1 MFKLHF
7 WTFGISFEWFRLGWS
22 GKKDLGGL
30 VRHADRPMPDIPSWA
45 LSTSFCQGPRSDRS
59 GNGTVFSPGLHPFLP
74 RWRARRST
82 WLQCY
87 MYGLWFFLT
96 VCMICKITYQQL
108 KGDDFYS
115 SGDAWGFIR
124 QNWGGVVW
132 GPVATL
138 ALLIFF
144 CRRWHRDRVAGR
156 DDSVG
161 RRGSIRNFLHSDLFC
176 CAGCYFLYRLRLSF
190 SITMSPA
197 VVGTVGE
204 DALEVAIQSFSLAWS
219 QPWRLVLYML
229 WMKISVFTGSVLL
242 GTFMA
247 SAMGLVSWA
256 CGLFM
261 KEKLANMVYVAGR
274 YVPFDF
280 TRCDWLSLDITAFLP
295 PAGAPSGSEL
305 LAGGILGV
313 MLILLTVIFSSYVLS
328 AYASGISLIYVI
340 LRKRKDDENLLEW
353 EDDGAEEDE
362 DQPAGEEVSDNGG
375 EETGEDTS
383 VVSENGDGEA
393 SDTEAEQD

>member
-7 WTFGISFEWFRLGWS
+7 DIRDIFRVVRLGWS
-22 GKKDLGGL
+22 GKKIWAGLCGTLIAYAGYSILGIVDQLLAGATL
-30 VRHADRPMPDIPSWA
+30 GQIWQR
-45 LSTSFCQGPRSDRS
+45 
-59 GNGTVFSPGLHPFLP
+59 
-74 RWRARRST
+74 
-82 WLQCY
+82 
-87 MYGLWFFLT
+87 YGLFPGPAPFPATLAGTAIDVVAMLYVWVVVLLT

-132 GPVATL
+132 GPVAML

-144 CRRWHRDRVAGR
+144 VVAGI
-156 DDSVG
+156 VIG
-161 RRGSIRNFLHSDLFC
+161 WLAGMIPWAGEVAFGILFIPIFFAALVAIFISIAFVV
-176 CAGCYFLYRLRLSF
+176 

-229 WMKISVFTGSVLL
+229 WMKISVLIGSVLL

-295 PAGAPSGSEL
+295 PAGTPSGSEL
-305 LAGGILGV
+305 LAGGILAG

-362 DQPAGEEVSDNGG
+362 EQPAEAEAPDNGG
-375 EETGEDTS
+375 EETGHGTS
-383 VVSENGDGEA
+383 EESENGDGEA
-393 SDTEAEQD
+393 SDTQAKQE

>member
-7 WTFGISFEWFRLGWS
+7 DIRDIFRVVRLGWS
-22 GKKDLGGL
+22 GKKIWVGLCGTLIAYAGYSILGIVDQLLAGATL
-30 VRHADRPMPDIPSWA
+30 GQIWQR
-45 LSTSFCQGPRSDRS
+45 
-59 GNGTVFSPGLHPFLP
+59 
-74 RWRARRST
+74 
-82 WLQCY
+82 
-87 MYGLWFFLT
+87 YGLFPGPALFPATLAGTAIDVVAMLYVWVVVFLT

-132 GPVATL
+132 GPAATL

-144 CRRWHRDRVAGR
+144 VVAGI
-156 DDSVG
+156 VIG
-161 RRGSIRNFLHSDLFC
+161 WLAGMIPWAGEVVFGIFFIPIFFAALVAIFISIAFVV
-176 CAGCYFLYRLRLSF
+176 

-229 WMKISVFTGSVLL
+229 WMKISVLIGSVLL

-280 TRCDWLSLDITAFLP
+280 TRCDWLTLDITAFLP

-313 MLILLTVIFSSYVLS
+313 MLIFLTVIFSSYVLS

-340 LRKRKDDENLLEW
+340 IRKRKDDENLLEW

-362 DQPAGEEVSDNGG
+362 DQPAGEAVTDNGG

>member
-7 WTFGISFEWFRLGWS
+7 DIRDIFRAVRLGWS
-22 GKKDLGGL
+22 GKKIWVGLCGTLIAYAGYSILGIVDQLL
-30 VRHADRPMPDIPSWA
+30 VGATLGQIWQR
-45 LSTSFCQGPRSDRS
+45 
-59 GNGTVFSPGLHPFLP
+59 
-74 RWRARRST
+74 
-82 WLQCY
+82 
-87 MYGLWFFLT
+87 YGLFPGPAPFPATLAGTAIDVVAMLYVWVVVFLT

-144 CRRWHRDRVAGR
+144 VVAGI
-156 DDSVG
+156 VIG
-161 RRGSIRNFLHSDLFC
+161 WLAGMIPWAGEVVFGIFFIPILFAALVAIFISIAFVV
-176 CAGCYFLYRLRLSF
+176 

-219 QPWRLVLYML
+219 QPWRLVLYLL
-229 WMKISVFTGSVLL
+229 WMKISVLIGSVLL

-295 PAGAPSGSEL
+295 PAGTPSGSEL

-353 EDDGAEEDE
+353 EDDGAEEEE
-362 DQPAGEEVSDNGG
+362 DQPADEEVSDNGG
-375 EETGEDTS
+375 GETGEDTS

-393 SDTEAEQD
+393 TDTEAEQD

>member
-7 WTFGISFEWFRLGWS
+7 DIRDIFRVVRLGWS
-22 GKKDLGGL
+22 GKKIWVGL
-30 VRHADRPMPDIPSWA
+30 CGTLIAYAGYSILAIADHLLAGATMGELWQR
-45 LSTSFCQGPRSDRS
+45 
-59 GNGTVFSPGLHPFLP
+59 
-74 RWRARRST
+74 
-82 WLQCY
+82 
-87 MYGLWFFLT
+87 YGLFPAPAPFPATLSGAAIDVVAMLYAWVVVFLT

-115 SGDAWGFIR
+115 SGDAFAFIR
-124 QNWGGVVW
+124 QNWSGVVW

-144 CRRWHRDRVAGR
+144 IIAGIVLGWLAGMIPWAGELAFGIFFIPIFFAALVAVFISIAFVV
-156 DDSVG
+156 SV
-161 RRGSIRNFLHSDLFC
+161 
-176 CAGCYFLYRLRLSF
+176 
-190 SITMSPA
+190 TMSPA

-229 WMKISVFTGSVLL
+229 WMKISVFAGSVLL
-242 GTFMA
+242 GFFMA
-247 SAMGLVSWA
+247 SAMGLVTWA

-261 KEKLANMVYVAGR
+261 KEKLANLVYVAGQ

-280 TRCDWLSLDITAFLP
+280 TRFDWLFTDITVFLP
-295 PAGAPSGSEL
+295 PAGTPSASEL

-313 MLILLTVIFSSYVLS
+313 MLILLTVVFSSYVLS

-353 EDDGAEEDE
+353 DDDEAEEDE
-362 DQPAGEEVSDNGG
+362 EHPAEAEAPGNGG
-375 EETGEDTS
+375 EETGEGAS
-383 VVSENGDGEA
+383 VESENGDGES
-393 SDTEAEQD
+393 SDTQAKQE

>member
-7 WTFGISFEWFRLGWS
+7 DIRDIFRVVRLGWS
-22 GKKDLGGL
+22 GKKIWVGL
-30 VRHADRPMPDIPSWA
+30 
-45 LSTSFCQGPRSDRS
+45 C
-59 GNGTVFSPGLHPFLP
+59 GTLIAYAGYSILAVVDQLLAGAEPVQIWQ
-74 RWRARRST
+74 R
-82 WLQCY
+82 
-87 MYGLWFFLT
+87 YGLFPGPAPFPATLSGAAIDVVAMLYAWVVVFLT

-115 SGDAWGFIR
+115 SGDAFAFIR
-124 QNWGGVVW
+124 QNWSGVVW

-144 CRRWHRDRVAGR
+144 IIAGIVLGWLAGMIPWAGELAFGIFFIPIFFAALVAVFISIAFVV
-156 DDSVG
+156 SV
-161 RRGSIRNFLHSDLFC
+161 
-176 CAGCYFLYRLRLSF
+176 
-190 SITMSPA
+190 TMSPA

-229 WMKISVFTGSVLL
+229 WMKISVFAGSVLL
-242 GTFMA
+242 GFFMA
-247 SAMGLVSWA
+247 SAMGLVTWA

-261 KEKLANMVYVAGR
+261 KEKLANLVYVAGQ

-280 TRCDWLSLDITAFLP
+280 TRFDWLFTDITVFLP
-295 PAGAPSGSEL
+295 PAGTPSASEL

-313 MLILLTVIFSSYVLS
+313 MLILLTVVFSSYVLS

-353 EDDGAEEDE
+353 DDDEAEEDE
-362 DQPAGEEVSDNGG
+362 EHPAEAEAPGNGG
-375 EETGEDTS
+375 EETGEGAS
-383 VVSENGDGEA
+383 VESENGDGES
-393 SDTEAEQD
+393 SDTQAKQE

>member
-7 WTFGISFEWFRLGWS
+7 DIRDIFRVVRLGWS
-22 GKKDLGGL
+22 GKKIWVGL
-30 VRHADRPMPDIPSWA
+30 CGSLIAYAGYSILAIVDQLLAGA
-45 LSTSFCQGPRSDRS
+45 T
-59 GNGTVFSPGLHPFLP
+59 LP
-74 RWRARRST
+74 QVWHR
-82 WLQCY
+82 
-87 MYGLWFFLT
+87 YGLFPGPSPVPATLAGTAIDVIAMLYGWVVIFLT

-124 QNWGGVVW
+124 KNWGGVVW
-132 GPVATL
+132 GPAATL

-144 CRRWHRDRVAGR
+144 VVAGI
-156 DDSVG
+156 VIG
-161 RRGSIRNFLHSDLFC
+161 WLAGMIPWAGEVAFGVFFIPIFFAALVAIFISIAFVV
-176 CAGCYFLYRLRLSF
+176 

-229 WMKISVFTGSVLL
+229 WMKISVFIGSVLL

-247 SAMGLVSWA
+247 SALGLVSWA

-261 KEKLANMVYVAGR
+261 KEKLANLVYVAGR
-274 YVPFDF
+274 FVPFDF
-280 TRCDWLSLDITAFLP
+280 TRCEWLSMDITAFLP
-295 PAGAPSGSEL
+295 PAGTPSGSEL
-305 LAGGILGV
+305 LAGGILAV
-313 MLILLTVIFSSYVLS
+313 MLILLTVIFGSYVMS

-353 EDDGAEEDE
+353 EDGAVEEGMEQHDGAEAADG
-362 DQPAGEEVSDNGG
+362 DA
-375 EETGEDTS
+375 TGDDTS
-383 VVSENGDGEA
+383 VESENGDGEA
-393 SDTEAEQD
+393 SDTETEQS